1 MSRDVLPARGERE
14 RCRRAVPHRNAIVI
28 AFALANSP
36 ARRTFCAG
44 GPSEAI
50 MLRLTVV
57 LALILG
63 AAMQGAA
70 AQIGTFPGVAPP
82 TPSPFASAPQLGGA
96 PAAPQVVP
104 GPRLPGNFAAPRTV
118 VPVAPVASGRPV
130 LVPGGLPGRHDRYE
144 RCLMGG
150 AAAGIGPNALGP
162 FAA

>member
-1 MSRDVLPARGERE
+1 
-14 RCRRAVPHRNAIVI
+14 
-28 AFALANSP
+28 
-36 ARRTFCAG
+36 
-44 GPSEAI
+44 

-162 FAA
+162 FAAQCAR